1 MKIVVAGGTGFL
13 GKALLKKL
21 VEANHSVVLLS
32 RNANAARGN
41 VPSSVQIELWDA
53 KSVGNWAKWV
63 DGADAV
69 INLTGESI
77 GGKRWSVKQKEIILS
92 SRIDSTRTVV
102 EAIRQAKLKPKVLI
116 NQSAVG
122 YYGNVEVGNVTED
135 HPKGVDFL
143 AHVASC
149 WEEEARKAESL
160 GVRVV
165 TPRTGIVLDK
175 NGGALQKLLL
185 PYNLFIGGPLGSGR
199 QWFPWIH
206 LEDEIGAFLFAL
218 ENPKLSGPVNLA
230 APQSVTMKEFCTALG
245 KAMHR
250 PSWAPVPGFVLKI
263 LLGEMAGPLLL
274 GGQKVVPKKL
284 SEAGYK
290 FRFPKLEEA
299 LQDIFK
305 K

>member
-1 MKIVVAGGTGFL
+1 MKIVVAGGSGFL

-21 VEANHSVVLLS
+21 IEANHSVALLS
-32 RNANAARGN
+32 RNPRAAQSN
-41 VPSSVQIELWDA
+41 VPSSVQVEQWDA
-53 KSVGNWAKWV
+53 KSVGNWAQRI

-77 GGKRWSVKQKEIILS
+77 GGKRWTAKQKEMILS
-92 SRIDSTRTVV
+92 SRIDSTRAVV
-102 EAIRQAKLKPKVLI
+102 EAIRQATLKPKLLI

-135 HPKGVDFL
+135 HPRGTDFL
-143 AHVASC
+143 GEVASR
-149 WEEEARKAESL
+149 WEVEARKAESL

-185 PYNLFIGGPLGSGR
+185 PFNLFIGGPLGSGR

-206 LEDEIGAFLFAL
+206 LEDEINAFLFAL

-230 APQSVTMKEFCTALG
+230 APESVTMKQFCTALG

-274 GGQKVVPKKL
+274 GGQKVVPEKL

-299 LQDIFK
+299 LSDILK
-305 K
+305 